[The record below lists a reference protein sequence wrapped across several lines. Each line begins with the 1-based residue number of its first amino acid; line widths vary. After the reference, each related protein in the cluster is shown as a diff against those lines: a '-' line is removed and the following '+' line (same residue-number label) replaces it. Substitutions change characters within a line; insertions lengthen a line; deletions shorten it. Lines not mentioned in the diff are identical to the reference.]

1 MGVPS
6 GGIAPASGTGELGF
20 AGDIGALPGGM
31 TGTLGMGT
39 TGQGEMGIG
48 SGMGNLGSANFG
60 SADFGTGLGNVG
72 GPSAGEAL
80 TGLAAIA
87 VPIVGSILGGI
98 LAGPFGAVAGGALG
112 NFGKGMIGGQSAEES
127 AINAALGLP
136 SSIASAAIPGL
147 PGALAGQAV
156 GLGMSAGLSG
166 KGDPSVAAGYG
177 GPMGGPGAD
186 MTMPMLTTG
195 MGYAPIGGA
204 APSTMPQTFQQT
216 DPQKESI
223 SQQQPTNIPI
233 ENVTASMYSIPTPK
247 INYRNVMAS
256 RGVRGTGA
264 KTALP
269 EWFSKGKRGY

>member
-1 MGVPS
+1 
-6 GGIAPASGTGELGF
+6 
-20 AGDIGALPGGM
+20 
-31 TGTLGMGT
+31 
-39 TGQGEMGIG
+39 
-48 SGMGNLGSANFG
+48 
-60 SADFGTGLGNVG
+60 
-72 GPSAGEAL
+72 
-80 TGLAAIA
+80 
-87 VPIVGSILGGI
+87 
-98 LAGPFGAVAGGALG
+98 
-112 NFGKGMIGGQSAEES
+112 
-127 AINAALGLP
+127 
-136 SSIASAAIPGL
+136 
-147 PGALAGQAV
+147 
-156 GLGMSAGLSG
+156 
-166 KGDPSVAAGYG
+166 
-177 GPMGGPGAD
+177 
-186 MTMPMLTTG
+186 MLTTG